1 MASSASTTSQKQRFL
16 EVYEKEHETTMRVL
30 RAYPADQ
37 AEFRPNER
45 CKSARELAWI
55 FALEPRLGSMVV
67 FNDAFAAGVPSGRKP
82 PEAPDSWQAVMS
94 GIEEAHKEFAERIR
108 ATADE
113 QLEGTSKFM
122 TGPKTLGDVGRYD
135 FLWFLLHDEIHHR
148 GQFSIYLRAAGGK
161 VPSIYG
167 PSEHEPWT

>member
-1 MASSASTTSQKQRFL
+1 MASSTSTVSQKQRFL
-16 EVYEKEHETTMRVL
+16 DVYEKEHATTMRVL

-55 FALEPRLGSMVV
+55 FAIEPRLGAMVV
-67 FNDAFAAGVPSGRKP
+67 FNDAFAAGMPSGKP
-82 PEAPDSWQAVMS
+82 PAAPDSWEAVLS
-94 GIEEAHKEFAERIR
+94 GIEQAHKEFAEQVR
-108 ATADE
+108 ATPDE
-113 QLEGTSKFM
+113 QLEQTSKFM
-122 TGPKTLGDVGRYD
+122 TGPKQLGDVPRFD

-167 PSEHEPWT
+167 PSEHEPWM

>member
-1 MASSASTTSQKQRFL
+1 
-16 EVYEKEHETTMRVL
+16 
-30 RAYPADQ
+30 
-37 AEFRPNER
+37 
-45 CKSARELAWI
+45 
-55 FALEPRLGSMVV
+55 MVV
-67 FNDAFAAGVPSGRKP
+67 FSDAFAAGVPSGKP
-82 PEAPDSWQAVMS
+82 PAAPDSWQAVMS

-108 ATADE
+108 STPDE

-122 TGPKTLGDVGRYD
+122 IGPKTLGDVPRYD

>member
-1 MASSASTTSQKQRFL
+1 MATSAPTTSQKQRFL
-16 EVYEKEHETTMRVL
+16 AVYEKEHATTMRVL

-37 AEFRPNER
+37 AEFKPNPR

-55 FALEPRLGSMVV
+55 FAIEPRLGTMVV
-67 FNDAFAAGVPSGRKP
+67 MKDVFASGMPSGKP
-82 PEAPDSWQAVMS
+82 PGAPDSWQAVVD
-94 GIEEAHKEFAERIR
+94 GVEQAHKEFADAIR
-108 ATADE
+108 AMPDE
-113 QLEGTSKFM
+113 ELERTSRFM
-122 TGPKTLGDVGRYD
+122 TAPKTLGDVPRMD

-167 PSEHEPWT
+167 PSEDEPWL